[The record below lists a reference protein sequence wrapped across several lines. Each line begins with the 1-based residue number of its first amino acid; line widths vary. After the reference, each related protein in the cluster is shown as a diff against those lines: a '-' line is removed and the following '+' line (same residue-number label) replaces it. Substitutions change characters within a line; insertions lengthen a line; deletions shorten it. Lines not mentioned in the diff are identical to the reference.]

1 MRDAKC
7 ARHQLSWFIHT
18 QKTVRVGGK
27 KPTRKKLVREVF
39 DHRYFI
45 EGNVVK
51 IS

>member
-1 MRDAKC
+1 MQNVPVTNYHD
-7 ARHQLSWFIHT
+7 LST
-18 QKTVRVGGK
+18 QKNSESRGK

>member
-1 MRDAKC
+1 MC
-7 ARHQLSWFIHT
+7 PSPIIMIYPHT
-18 QKTVRVGGK
+18 KNSESRGK

>member
-1 MRDAKC
+1 MCPSPIIMIYPHK
-7 ARHQLSWFIHT
+7 
-18 QKTVRVGGK
+18 KTVRVGGK